1 MGYNEVRFDED
12 RPYIEYHDCLLEL
25 EYGEDEWVVIDLT
38 IVYNSELD
46 YVMEII
52 SDIDDPYNKTAR
64 GSQMKYLLKF
74 LDLDLVDFDHRP
86 NGMYI
91 ELK

>member
-1 MGYNEVRFDED
+1 MSEVRFDED
-12 RPYIEYHDCLLEL
+12 KDYIEYHDCWLEL
-25 EYGEDEWVVIDLT
+25 EYGENDGVFLELT
-38 IVYNSELD
+38 IVYNNERE
-46 YVMEII
+46 YVTEIL

-64 GSQMKYLLKF
+64 AHQMKDMLKF

-86 NGMYI
+86 SGITI

>member
-12 RPYIEYHDCLLEL
+12 RPYIEYHDCWLEL
-25 EYGEDEWVVIDLT
+25 EYGENDGVFLELT
-38 IVYNSELD
+38 IVYNNQLD
-46 YVMEII
+46 YVMEIV

-64 GSQMKYLLKF
+64 GSQMKDMLKF
-74 LDLDLVDFDHRP
+74 LDLDLVDFEHLP
-86 NGMYI
+86 GGITI